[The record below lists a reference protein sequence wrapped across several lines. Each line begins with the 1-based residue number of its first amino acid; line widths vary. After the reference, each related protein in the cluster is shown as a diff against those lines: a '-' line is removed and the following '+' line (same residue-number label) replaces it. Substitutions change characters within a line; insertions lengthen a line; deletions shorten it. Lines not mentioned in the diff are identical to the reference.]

1 MNTKITLV
9 EYVCKGPRSVEGQE
23 LHALT
28 RIVLC
33 ALDVRTYVRI
43 HALCAACVRSPQGM
57 RRATRKRSRPDRE
70 STQSGFFGKLG
81 RIMGYNAMVWDHG
94 VGYNATVWYGI
105 GYNAM
110 V

>member
-9 EYVCKGPRSVEGQE
+9 EYVRKGPCSVEGQE

-33 ALDVRTYVRI
+33 ALDVRTYVSMRY
-43 HALCAACVRSPQGM
+43 ALRAYVDRYWACAAL
-57 RRATRKRSRPDRE
+57 RANGTGLIGNRLFRKA
-70 STQSGFFGKLG
+70 